1 MKYDNDSYSS
11 MEELRKIYER
21 YEKWLKKQG
30 NDSFNAEKIFGEI
43 YDNYGRIQQKL
54 AEASI
59 TNLSIAA

>member
-1 MKYDNDSYSS
+1 MKYDDGSYNS
-11 MEELRKIYER
+11 MEELRKIYKR

-43 YDNYGRIQQKL
+43 YDNYGRILQKL

-59 TNLSIAA
+59 ISIAA